1 MIILQVYNTHSEYI
15 CFSINSTCHSSG
27 VGFLVLTILSASGV
41 TSQVY
46 GQEDTSSYP
55 SVTMTLVPG
64 EIIKNAILYG
74 DGHGN
79 WLGHIHVETTK
90 QTFDA
95 GIDTKKI
102 NPYGINVG
110 SGLLYGANIVTH
122 SSDKGP
128 GSDIASMAFLFMNE
142 PIDHISVTNIAFNND
157 PSGSN
162 SGISPQN
169 VVVGQWYDDTN
180 NNVGYSLSPTYAV
193 AESYS

>member
-1 MIILQVYNTHSEYI
+1 MMLTTH
-15 CFSINSTCHSSG
+15 
-27 VGFLVLTILSASGV
+27 SASGK

-46 GQEDTSSYP
+46 GQEDTSSTP
-55 SVTMTLVPG
+55 SATLTLAPG

-102 NPYGINVG
+102 NPYGINCG
-110 SGLLYGANIVTH
+110 SGLLYGGNIVTH

-128 GSDIASMAFLFMNE
+128 GSDIASLAFLFMAQ
-142 PIDHISVTNIAFNND
+142 PVDHISVTDIAFDSD
-157 PSGSN
+157 PSGTN